1 MTEHT
6 ITRLTRQAAQLSNLS
21 YGAVIGEMRYQ
32 HVARARFAVMLV
44 AREHGFSTPNIGLR
58 LGGRDHTTVLSG
70 LKKAEKLLAEGDA
83 PFTALVKALRE
94 GVSDGV

>member
-1 MTEHT
+1 MIEHT
-6 ITRLTRQAAQLSNLS
+6 ITRLVRIGTQVSNFP
-21 YGAVIGEMRYQ
+21 YGLIVSKARYQ
-32 HVARARFAVMLV
+32 KVARVRFAVMFV
-44 AREHGFSTPNIGLR
+44 ATGLGYSTPNIGLR